1 MLVYYL
7 LIALWGAIY
16 ISTSKIDDARKNFLH
31 SALFGFTMFLVMGL
45 RDRSVGVDISQYLD
59 LFDNNRYLFYGS
71 YNKLEYGFH
80 AYMRIMSFLGLK
92 GQSFILITSL
102 IISVSFARFFYKYSA
117 NVGLSFYLHL
127 TIGLFIVT
135 LSALRQSIAIC
146 LILFAIDYILERK
159 PVKFLIVVYLAS
171 TFHFSAIVFLP
182 VYFCTKIN
190 MVSYHRL
197 FIILLSLFSLLFL
210 KEMLMSFVQN
220 FIPEQYM
227 AHYGALSDKARMNFL
242 LVLISL
248 AIPLF
253 IVLLWKFTDQKA
265 NLISNEESFFFV
277 LTCICTVITI
287 FALNFIMISRISF
300 YFIPAYIVLIPN
312 ALSRVKLASNK
323 LLLFGSIIL
332 VSFIYFIMAAVG
344 NVLEID
350 NYHLFF

>member
-7 LIALWGAIY
+7 LIILWGAIY
-16 ISTSKIDDARKNFLH
+16 LSTSRIDNARKKKLH
-31 SALFGFTMFLVMGL
+31 SVLFGLTMFLVMGL
-45 RDRSVGVDISQYLD
+45 RDRSVGVDIAQYLD
-59 LFDNNRYLFYGS
+59 LFDNDRYIVYGS
-71 YNKLEYGFH
+71 FNKLEYGFH
-80 AYMRIMSFLGLK
+80 AYMRIMSFLGLR
-92 GQSFILITSL
+92 GQAFIMVTSL
-102 IISVSFARFFYKYSA
+102 MISVSFARFFYKYSD

-146 LILFAIDYILERK
+146 LILFAIDYILKRK
-159 PVKFLIVVYLAS
+159 PVKFLIIVYLAS
-171 TFHFSAIVFLP
+171 TFHFSAVVFLP

-190 MVSYHRL
+190 LVSYDRL
-197 FIILLSLFSLLFL
+197 FMILLFLFSLLLL

-220 FIPEQYM
+220 FIPEQYL
-227 AHYGALSDKARMNFL
+227 ANYGVLRDKVRMNFL

-248 AIPLF
+248 AIPVF
-253 IVLLWKFTDQKA
+253 IVFLWKFTDQKA

-277 LTCICTVITI
+277 LTCISTVITI

-350 NYHLFF
+350 KYHFFF